1 MGPWGL
7 FIDGII
13 HGIVNDYYNDS
24 WLMGVVN
31 HDGIT
36 KYYKW
41 DCKSFFFVWLGCKC
55 SDFTIFHFTTN
66 DDHGIVN
73 EDFEFIHG
81 VNAGESAG
89 GCCGILREYHRF
101 FIWLGCIVC
110 SSQKKLQ
117 VQYKAQIRQ
126 KKYEKHLTCYTKQ
139 CDWYLC
145 DVDKQYIYI

>member
-41 DCKSFFFVWLGCKC
+41 DCKSFFCMTGM
-55 SDFTIFHFTTN
+55 
-66 DDHGIVN
+66 
-73 EDFEFIHG
+73 
-81 VNAGESAG
+81 
-89 GCCGILREYHRF
+89 
-101 FIWLGCIVC
+101 
-110 SSQKKLQ
+110 
-117 VQYKAQIRQ
+117 
-126 KKYEKHLTCYTKQ
+126 
-139 CDWYLC
+139 
-145 DVDKQYIYI
+145 

>member
-41 DCKSFFFVWLGCKC
+41 DCKSFFLYDW
-55 SDFTIFHFTTN
+55 D
-66 DDHGIVN
+66 VN
-73 EDFEFIHG
+73 
-81 VNAGESAG
+81 VL
-89 GCCGILREYHRF
+89 ILQF
-101 FIWLGCIVC
+101 FILLPMMIMG
-110 SSQKKLQ
+110 L
-117 VQYKAQIRQ
+117 
-126 KKYEKHLTCYTKQ
+126 
-139 CDWYLC
+139 
-145 DVDKQYIYI
+145 